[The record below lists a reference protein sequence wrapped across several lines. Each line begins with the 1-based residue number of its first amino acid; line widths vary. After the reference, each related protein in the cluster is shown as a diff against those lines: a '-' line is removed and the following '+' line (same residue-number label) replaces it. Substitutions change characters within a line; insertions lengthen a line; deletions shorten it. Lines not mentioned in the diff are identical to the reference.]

1 MVEEH
6 RQTDALIIAELRSLR
21 ELVELKM
28 SHLSQGVD
36 DLRTQNVD
44 YGKRI
49 NVIELWQANS
59 MGKFAIIS
67 VAIGM
72 GITILVAWINSHIPK

>member
-1 MVEEH
+1 MDEH
-6 RQTDALIIAELRSLR
+6 RHTDALIIAELKSLKD
-21 ELVELKM
+21 LVELKM

-36 DLRTQNVD
+36 DLRLQNQD

-67 VAIGM
+67 IAIGM
-72 GITILVAWINSHIPK
+72 GITILVAWINGHIPK